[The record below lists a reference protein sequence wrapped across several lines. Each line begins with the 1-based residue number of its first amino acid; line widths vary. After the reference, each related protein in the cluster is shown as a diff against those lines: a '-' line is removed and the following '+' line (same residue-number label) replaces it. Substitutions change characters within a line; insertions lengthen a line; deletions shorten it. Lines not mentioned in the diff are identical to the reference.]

1 MEALVVT
8 INVPEFLL
16 ESQKEFIEMLKKE
29 ILQKNTEIE
38 ILKKRIEELEK

>member
-1 MEALVVT
+1 MVT